1 MVPMNAETKR
11 IMIVDD
17 DPALAELLADFCS
30 DMGHEVRLV
39 TDSREALSTAAQFR
53 PHLVTL
59 DLEMPHFDGMEVL
72 RQLRAHPATDKVAVV
87 IVSVV
92 AQELALAADL
102 VKGRFTKPVRFEA
115 LREKIK
121 KIFELSV

>member
-1 MVPMNAETKR
+1 VVPMNAETKR

-39 TDSREALSTAAQFR
+39 TDSREALATGIQFR

-59 DLEMPHFDGMEVL
+59 DLEMPHCDGLEVL
-72 RQLRAHPATDKVAVV
+72 RQLRSHPATDKVAVV

-92 AQELALAADL
+92 AQDLALAADL